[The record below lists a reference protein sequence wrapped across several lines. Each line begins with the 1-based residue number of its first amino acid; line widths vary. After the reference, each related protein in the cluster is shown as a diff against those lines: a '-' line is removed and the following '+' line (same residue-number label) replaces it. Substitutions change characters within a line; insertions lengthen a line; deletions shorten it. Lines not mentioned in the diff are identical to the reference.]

1 MPIGKSRKLLH
12 CCISKQIWKSPS
24 KNKDTLSLG
33 FIFNSAD
40 KLKDLQKTEKGSRSC
55 REPYCAQVRCYNT
68 TINLYTT
75 VNKNIFIKISQTSKN
90 TLTRKVSAN
99 RLFSQNLENVFV
111 LHYRYLKLP
120 VARQKYLT
128 YINIR
133 HKYELKTERHVLEIT
148 STRDIDSQ
156 LYIIL

>member
-1 MPIGKSRKLLH
+1 M
-12 CCISKQIWKSPS
+12 
-24 KNKDTLSLG
+24 G

-68 TINLYTT
+68 TINFYTT

-99 RLFSQNLENVFV
+99 RLFSQNVENVFV
-111 LHYRYLKLP
+111 LHYQYLKLL
-120 VARQKYLT
+120 VAREKCLT

-148 STRDIDSQ
+148 SARDIDSQ

>member
-1 MPIGKSRKLLH
+1 M
-12 CCISKQIWKSPS
+12 
-24 KNKDTLSLG
+24 G

-68 TINLYTT
+68 TINFYTT

-99 RLFSQNLENVFV
+99 RLFSQNVENVFV
-111 LHYRYLKLP
+111 LHYQYLKLP
-120 VARQKYLT
+120 VAREKCLT

-148 STRDIDSQ
+148 SARDIDSQ

>member
-1 MPIGKSRKLLH
+1 MPIGKSRKLLY
-12 CCISKQIWKSPS
+12 CCISKQFWKSPS

-33 FIFNSAD
+33 FTFNSAH

-68 TINLYTT
+68 TINFYTT

-99 RLFSQNLENVFV
+99 RLFPQNVENVFV
-111 LHYRYLKLP
+111 LHYQYLKLP
-120 VARQKYLT
+120 VAREKCLT

-148 STRDIDSQ
+148 SARDIDSQ